1 MSVFVTPENP
11 GVQAEGGRRFNRL
24 RLVTPQG
31 PGATT
36 AEAAAAGS
44 ARRRG
49 NIKR

>member
-31 PGATT
+31 P
-36 AEAAAAGS
+36 
-44 ARRRG
+44 RRDNG
-49 NIKR
+49 